1 MRVPR
6 LNKPPKGVL
15 QLSYIDKALFRRY
28 KDKYKEVIDIQ
39 VELSSV
45 VNLYMEERLRPSRLG
60 DTSIMER
67 IEKEGAELCTD

>member
-15 QLSYIDKALFRRY
+15 QLSYIDKELFRRY

-67 IEKEGAELCTD
+67 IEKERAELCTD